1 MQKPKLEFVSTI
13 QDIKKNIKTFNER
26 AKDNLGTIK
35 KDYLKKQRR
44 YWVYDPD
51 TYQFGPGKFV
61 AYKEMTFKLCGKI
74 LCYRRKCQSKQYDG
88 VYFDGGVAWQHIQN
102 EVATPEQFNEPDD
115 SLINKFENWANQLCI
130 NLTDRLGTNL
140 NQVIRYNYRFLKL

>member
-51 TYQFGPGKFV
+51 TPQFRPGKFV
-61 AYKEMTFKLCGKI
+61 AYRNMDFELREC
-74 LCYRRKCQSKQYDG
+74 LQCYEKKCQSQYFNG
-88 VYFDGGVAWQHIQN
+88 VWFNGGAAHKKIAKVTRKEFLKPDKSFIN
-102 EVATPEQFNEPDD
+102 E
-115 SLINKFENWANQLCI
+115 FENWSNQLGI
-130 NLTDRLGTNL
+130 NLTDRLGTDL
-140 NQVIRYNYRFLKL
+140 NSIITDKYRFLEL